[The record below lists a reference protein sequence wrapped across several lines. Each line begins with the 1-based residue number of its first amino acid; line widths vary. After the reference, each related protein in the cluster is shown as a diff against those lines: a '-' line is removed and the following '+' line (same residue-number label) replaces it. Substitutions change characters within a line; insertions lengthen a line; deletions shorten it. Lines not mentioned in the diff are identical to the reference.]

1 MDLNGLP
8 QNIADQLTTDIARL
22 EAKAERLTIA
32 AENDRIMS
40 LLPTNANLPLAYN
53 GVWLDRSEGGWSAFG
68 VNTDNNEISNLFQ
81 IKRVHESKVTLTTAW
96 PIFVRW
102 VDNRP
107 GMNAD
112 ASVEISDEVPQII
125 QVIE

>member
-1 MDLNGLP
+1 MCLVCFEHSITTAPFNLTHILIYLQKIEEIVSANNG
-8 QNIADQLTTDIARL
+8 
-22 EAKAERLTIA
+22 
-32 AENDRIMS
+32 
-40 LLPTNANLPLAYN
+40 
-53 GVWLDRSEGGWSAFG
+53 
-68 VNTDNNEISNLFQ
+68 ISNLFQ

-112 ASVEISDEVPQII
+112 ASVEISDEVPQTI

>member
-8 QNIADQLTTDIARL
+8 QNIADQLITDIARL

-53 GVWLDRSEGGWSAFG
+53 GV
-68 VNTDNNEISNLFQ
+68 
-81 IKRVHESKVTLTTAW
+81 
-96 PIFVRW
+96 
-102 VDNRP
+102 
-107 GMNAD
+107 
-112 ASVEISDEVPQII
+112 
-125 QVIE
+125 